1 MRLRDQRLWLMACI
15 VACAAGATPAAET
28 GSYACD
34 RAKKRTY
41 PPGAPSASDVIM
53 RSLRLRPRNAKDPH
67 DTFQALKD
75 FHVTRLSWA
84 YITNKDFIAKV
95 KASGRVFGGA
105 ASAPSFVPPT
115 QGEDWYERVVV
126 VNRKGEPIIAPWKRT
141 WKRTLWGCVNN
152 PDLERGYLAYLRTY
166 IDAGAD
172 VMQRDEPGCN
182 HLATRW
188 GGCFCDHCI
197 RGFREY
203 LAEHTSADQ
212 RRRLGID
219 DLASFDY
226 RKHLEKVGAPVGDPF
241 GRWKGGELKELF
253 LAFQMASSVAFHE
266 RTRKAIDA
274 YAGRRVPFSCNN
286 GAHRWTPVQLCYDW
300 AFGELSFGR
309 ARPKQIHASM
319 HEAAKHNRIQVV
331 TMPKKGNRD
340 DLDGWRVRTRR
351 TIATAYACGGL
362 CMAPW
367 DVYMPHDA
375 PRYFG
380 KPAEYADLFAFVHA
394 CKDYLNG
401 YEEVAV
407 AGKPFQDASSEDT
420 STLRLHTG
428 DGVGALLR
436 ARPGDRKAPVV
447 VHVID
452 WGAEPG
458 RSEIDL
464 HPPRLFACGT
474 LRITLLVPADYD
486 RKAHVA
492 AETSKDYSKLVKQ
505 VDVGYRMAGRWARV
519 RLPVLH
525 PWGLLVIEP
534 GT

>member
-1 MRLRDQRLWLMACI
+1 MITMRGCLVLAASVWVSASN
-15 VACAAGATPAAET
+15 VAPAEQA

-34 RAKKRTY
+34 RATKRTY
-41 PPGAPSASDVIM
+41 PQGAPAAGDVIM
-53 RSLRLRPRNAKDPH
+53 RSLRLHPRNAKDPH

-84 YITNKDFIAKV
+84 YITDKAFIAKV

-115 QGEDWYERVVV
+115 KDDDWFERVVV

-152 PDLERGYLAYLRTY
+152 PDLERGYLTYLKKY
-166 IDAGAD
+166 IDVGAD

-188 GGCFCDHCI
+188 GGCFCDHCM

-203 LAEHTSADQ
+203 LSQHTSADE
-212 RRRLGID
+212 RRRLGIN

-226 RKHLEKVGAPVGDPF
+226 RKHLEKVDAPVGDPF
-241 GRWKGGELKELF
+241 GKWKGGELKELF
-253 LAFQMASSVAFHE
+253 LAFQMASSVAFHH

-274 YAGRRVPFSCNN
+274 HAGRRVPFSCNN

-300 AFGELSFGR
+300 AFGELSLGR
-309 ARPKQIHASM
+309 ARPKLIHASM
-319 HEAAKHNRIQVV
+319 LEAAKRNRIQVV

-362 CMAPW
+362 CMVPW

-380 KPAEYADLFAFVHA
+380 KPAEYADLYAFIHA
-394 CKDYLNG
+394 CKGILNG

-407 AGKPFQDASSEDT
+407 AGKPLKGAPGEDAST
-420 STLRLHTG
+420 VRVKQG
-428 DGVGALLR
+428 DGVCALLR
-436 ARPGDRKAPVV
+436 AKPGDRNAPVV
-447 VHVID
+447 VHVVE
-452 WGAEPG
+452 WGAKPG
-458 RSEIDL
+458 PSAIDL
-464 HPPRLFACGT
+464 NPARLFGCST
-474 LRITLLVPADYD
+474 LRVRLLVPTDYD

-492 AETSKDYSKLVKQ
+492 AEQSKDYSKLVKTI
-505 VDVGYRMAGRWARV
+505 DVGCWMAGKWARV
-519 RLPVLH
+519 PLPPLH
-525 PWGLLVIEP
+525 PWGLLVVEP
-534 GT
+534 GS